1 MPMLGDILAEARGAS
16 ARFEAWLAASDPVFA
31 GEIAEAAA
39 RAGMSVP
46 ALARIVVHDFAAH
59 ASEEDW
65 ATLMSSLR
73 DSEDPGTICL
83 LGMIHWRLSAPA
95 CSAHSHAHSHVHP
108 EGAEDARPIE
118 RHGD

>member
-1 MPMLGDILAEARGAS
+1 MPMLGDILAAARGAS
-16 ARFEAWLAASDPVFA
+16 AGFEGWLAASDPDFA

-39 RAGMSVP
+39 QAGLSVP
-46 ALARIVVHDFAAH
+46 ALARIVVHDFATH

-83 LGMIHWRLSAPA
+83 LGMLHWRLTAPA
-95 CSAHSHAHSHVHP
+95 CLAHSHAHSHVHS
-108 EGAEDARPIE
+108 EGAGDA
-118 RHGD
+118 